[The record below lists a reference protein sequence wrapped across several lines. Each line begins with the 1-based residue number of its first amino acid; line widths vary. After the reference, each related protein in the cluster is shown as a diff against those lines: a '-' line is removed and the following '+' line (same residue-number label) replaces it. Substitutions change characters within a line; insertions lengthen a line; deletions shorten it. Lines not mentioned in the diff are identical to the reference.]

1 MLDGVG
7 GWNVICWARDT
18 SGSVGVG
25 VVVVVSVMGVVG
37 LLGIGVLYCRSKPAL
52 SRIPASIFA
61 FISVIFLM
69 VASLRSNVM
78 PSTSVRNGKGMGSNV
93 LIWPA
98 RLQ

>member
-7 GWNVICWARDT
+7 GWNVICWVRDI
-18 SGSVGVG
+18 SGGVGVG
-25 VVVVVSVMGVVG
+25 VVAVVSVMGVVG
-37 LLGIGVLYCRSKPAL
+37 VLGIGVLYCRSKPAL

-69 VASLRSNVM
+69 VALRSNVM
-78 PSTSVRNGKGMGSNV
+78 PSTPVRNRKGMGSNV